1 MGNKKPITINETLDR
16 LILDSSERVFYFAK
30 RRLKHKRYAIWLA
43 IVAASVGFALYSLFV
58 KANIFNYY
66 PSSCLGTWDNPQNA
80 EGEPSLGPG
89 AAPEAFNREN
99 SAFYDGG
106 GAKQIFCGGFK
117 TEADPSEKIFKKAVL
132 KFSWA
137 IAVSPTPLPTEA
149 GEAGGASSQTLQQ
162 SEFENKILDLPAS
175 ASVIVI
181 PDIPA
186 AASESL
192 ENQPSNPEPT
202 PEQIP
207 LGPEPSPVMTEEP
220 TPVPETSAEP
230 TRIEPTPIE
239 STPIPEPAPESV
251 PSSEPAP
258 PPAESPTSFIKNRIL
273 STIFSVEDEV
283 SSPSLSSS
291 QDNNLP
297 TPSPTHSPSTY
308 PSLFPSL
315 TVAPSFSPAASA
327 AEQTNQSL
335 TGVASPSQTASLS
348 QSLDNFL
355 EISYSTDGQNWHLLA
370 LVSDRNFNNLELE
383 IPITSWVEL
392 EKLQISIRGTAS
404 DTIKQVY
411 LDGMWIEAQ
420 YEIQNEE
427 KDATSGDS
435 TSISEESSTQESFE
449 QINNQPPPVSLKE
462 RKLQKHIEVDPKA
475 THSCRVEPFAIDISN
490 NPSALVKITL
500 ARTRGEGQPEEI
512 EIGSLPLGIDMVF
525 ANNKDYIYQ
534 PQAYETTLD
543 LEITNQPGS
552 QKGNFN
558 IAIIYTSGNSTTMCQ
573 INVINF

>member
-1 MGNKKPITINETLDR
+1 VGNKKPITINETLDR

-43 IVAASVGFALYSLFV
+43 IVAASAGFALYSLFV

-80 EGEPSLGPG
+80 EGEPSLEPG
-89 AAPEAFNREN
+89 AAPEEFNGGN

-137 IAVSPTPLPTEA
+137 IAVSPTPLPT
-149 GEAGGASSQTLQQ
+149 GAGGTGGAPSQTLQQ
-162 SEFENKILDLPAS
+162 SEFENEILDLPAS

-181 PDIPA
+181 PDIPS

-220 TPVPETSAEP
+220 TPTPEASATLEP
-230 TRIEPTPIE
+230 
-239 STPIPEPAPESV
+239 TPIPEPAPESV
-251 PSSEPAP
+251 PPSEPAP

-283 SSPSLSSS
+283 SGPSLSLS

-297 TPSPTHSPSTY
+297 TPSPTSS
-308 PSLFPSL
+308 SFVSPSL
-315 TVAPSFSPAASA
+315 TVTPSFSPAASA
-327 AEQTNQSL
+327 AVQADQSL

-383 IPITSWVEL
+383 IPITSRVEL

-404 DTIKQVY
+404 DTIKQIY
-411 LDGMWIEAQ
+411 LDGMRIEAQ

-435 TSISEESSTQESFE
+435 TSISEGSSTQESFE

-475 THSCRVEPFAIDISN
+475 THSCRVAPFAIDISN

-500 ARTRGEGQPEEI
+500 ARIRGEGQPEEI
-512 EIGSLPLGIDMVF
+512 EIGSLPLGIEMVF

-534 PQAYETTLD
+534 PQANETTLD
-543 LEITNQPGS
+543 LEIKNQPGS